1 MEVAND
7 RPFGPPEQAD
17 NARDDPTLEALINT
31 LGSFGFRWL
40 VACAAF
46 PSLRL
51 PITLHLGAALKRADG
66 EPPPSESVTLAISAL
81 PWFRQGWMPTKWR
94 AALLQKQTSAD
105 RATVRDALAGLAF
118 AVVDAKY
125 ADNRGRVTVAS
136 VPISAPKGFLAD
148 WKAWRMG
155 LPSSLEEQ
163 NITLEGLLPVG
174 AFRSIKSRISIAV
187 SMFAAALA
195 ALVAFYVFYF

>member
-1 MEVAND
+1 MAND
-7 RPFGPPEQAD
+7 KIFGSPEQTD
-17 NARDDPTLEALINT
+17 NARDNPTLEALVNT

-40 VACAAF
+40 VACAVF

-94 AALLQKQTSAD
+94 AALLQKQTPAD

-148 WKAWRMG
+148 LNAWRTG
-155 LPSSLEEQ
+155 LPPSLEEQ
-163 NITLEGLLPVG
+163 DITLEGLLPVE
-174 AFRSIKSRISIAV
+174 ALRSIESRGISIALL
-187 SMFAAALA
+187 MFAA
-195 ALVAFYVFYF
+195 ALVAFYLFYFW